1 MNFEYTKEDFL
12 TVAPY
17 EQIADI
23 SDPFLHERQLNALAD
38 YASQVG
44 FRGFKKM
51 YAKYVQSLKAQQN
64 TIYANNVT
72 QFEDSPITLDAGDWM
87 ADDFGIYRENGTFRE
102 EACCH
107 PILPIERLTNI
118 DTGTEKLKL
127 AFLRG
132 KRWRIVVADKKT
144 LASASS
150 ITDLANVGIA
160 VTSETAK
167 SLIKYL
173 HDIEAL
179 NYDRIPERKSVSRLG
194 YFDEE
199 GFSPYVENLVFDG
212 DAAFGRII
220 PTIKP
225 YGSFGEWLKLA
236 KQIRATGSIATR
248 IVLAASFASVLI
260 QPLGI
265 LPFFVH
271 LWSGASGSGKTVAL
285 MLAASV
291 WADPYP
297 GRYIQTFNSTRVGH
311 EMLAAFFNQLPM
323 IIDELQLAKDNK
335 GRAQFD
341 VYGLAEGVGRTRGN
355 KSGGVAATPTWANTI
370 ITSGESPL
378 INIGASAGAVNRVIE
393 IEGSEEHKFIEDGH
407 KTASILR
414 ENYGYAGKAFVE
426 EMYGENREANLIRA
440 KELYEQY
447 TAAFLHFDTTDKQS
461 MAAACI
467 CVADYLANEWIFHD
481 DKILTITEVGEHLCS
496 KEAVSVGERGYKF
509 ILDWIAQNANR
520 FRSDSNEKGEVYG
533 EIEVDTS
540 IYPTEQHVYIIRS
553 VFNRACEDGGY
564 SPQTLLSWMKERGL
578 IFTRGRKLTK
588 GRRINGIL
596 TECVAMR
603 LPHENEE

>member
-44 FRGFKKM
+44 FKGFKKM

-225 YGSFGEWLKLA
+225 HGSFGEWLKLA
-236 KQIRATGSIATR
+236 SR
-248 IVLAASFASVLI
+248 
-260 QPLGI
+260 
-265 LPFFVH
+265 
-271 LWSGASGSGKTVAL
+271 
-285 MLAASV
+285 
-291 WADPYP
+291 
-297 GRYIQTFNSTRVGH
+297 
-311 EMLAAFFNQLPM
+311 
-323 IIDELQLAKDNK
+323 
-335 GRAQFD
+335 
-341 VYGLAEGVGRTRGN
+341 
-355 KSGGVAATPTWANTI
+355 
-370 ITSGESPL
+370 
-378 INIGASAGAVNRVIE
+378 
-393 IEGSEEHKFIEDGH
+393 
-407 KTASILR
+407 
-414 ENYGYAGKAFVE
+414 
-426 EMYGENREANLIRA
+426 
-440 KELYEQY
+440 
-447 TAAFLHFDTTDKQS
+447 
-461 MAAACI
+461 
-467 CVADYLANEWIFHD
+467 
-481 DKILTITEVGEHLCS
+481 
-496 KEAVSVGERGYKF
+496 
-509 ILDWIAQNANR
+509 
-520 FRSDSNEKGEVYG
+520 
-533 EIEVDTS
+533 
-540 IYPTEQHVYIIRS
+540 
-553 VFNRACEDGGY
+553 
-564 SPQTLLSWMKERGL
+564 
-578 IFTRGRKLTK
+578 
-588 GRRINGIL
+588 
-596 TECVAMR
+596 
-603 LPHENEE
+603 